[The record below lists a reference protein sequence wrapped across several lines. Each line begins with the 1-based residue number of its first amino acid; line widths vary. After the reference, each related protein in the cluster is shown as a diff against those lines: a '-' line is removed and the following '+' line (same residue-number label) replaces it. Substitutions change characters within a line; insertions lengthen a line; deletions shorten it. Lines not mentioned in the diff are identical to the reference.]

1 MKIDCSKID
10 AAANG
15 FGSAVRKT
23 PLIRSLKFEERLG
36 VRFPIYF
43 KAENLQHTGSFKLR
57 GSLQKLLSIRD
68 QAKKSGVITASAGN
82 HGQGVAYHCKNLGIR
97 ATIVMPVNTP
107 FVKANA
113 TQRMGAE
120 VIFFGESY
128 QEAYEEA
135 LRIQKKQGLAY
146 VHAFDDPEIM
156 IGQGTVAKEI
166 WEELP
171 EIEVFVCP
179 IGGGGLFA
187 GAGSYLREKN
197 PNIRLIALQAEGS
210 SNFLPSLQAGKPITL
225 DKVNTIAEGIAV
237 KRMGDLP
244 FEICKQLVNET
255 IVVDDDAIA
264 EGLLWIL
271 ENEKLFVEGCGG
283 ASVAAVA
290 QRPEVVTGPTVVLL
304 SGGNLDVNLLA
315 KIIERGLIESGRR
328 THFEATIP
336 DVPGSLQRLIQVIA
350 EQRASIVQVDHER
363 MFSRTNLKE
372 VNTHLIVETDGFEHI
387 DRLKQALSEKRL
399 DCRFL

>member
-1 MKIDCSKID
+1 
-10 AAANG
+10 
-15 FGSAVRKT
+15 
-23 PLIRSLKFEERLG
+23 
-36 VRFPIYF
+36 
-43 KAENLQHTGSFKLR
+43 
-57 GSLQKLLSIRD
+57 
-68 QAKKSGVITASAGN
+68 
-82 HGQGVAYHCKNLGIR
+82 
-97 ATIVMPVNTP
+97 
-107 FVKANA
+107 
-113 TQRMGAE
+113 
-120 VIFFGESY
+120 
-128 QEAYEEA
+128 
-135 LRIQKKQGLAY
+135 
-146 VHAFDDPEIM
+146 
-156 IGQGTVAKEI
+156 
-166 WEELP
+166 
-171 EIEVFVCP
+171 
-179 IGGGGLFA
+179 
-187 GAGSYLREKN
+187 
-197 PNIRLIALQAEGS
+197 
-210 SNFLPSLQAGKPITL
+210 L

>member
-1 MKIDCSKID
+1 MKIDCQSID
-10 AAANG
+10 QAAERFAG
-15 FGSAVRKT
+15 AIRRT
-23 PLIRSLKFEERLG
+23 PLIRSLRFEERLG
-36 VRFPIYF
+36 VKHPVYF

-57 GSLQKLLSIRD
+57 GSLQKILSIQT
-68 QAKKSGVITASAGN
+68 QAKQTGVITASAGN
-82 HGQGVAYHCKNLGIR
+82 HGQGVAYHCQRLGIK
-97 ATIVMPVNTP
+97 ATIVMPLNTP

-113 TQRMGAE
+113 TRRMGAE

-128 QEAYEEA
+128 QEAFQEA
-135 LRIQKKQGLAY
+135 VRLQKERGLAY
-146 VHAFDDPEIM
+146 VHAFDDPEII

-166 WEELP
+166 WEDLP

-179 IGGGGLFA
+179 IGGGGLLA
-187 GAGSYLREKN
+187 GAGTYLKEKN
-197 PNIRLIALQAEGS
+197 PKLKLVALQAEGS
-210 SNFLPSLQAGKPITL
+210 SNFLPSLKAGQPITL
-225 DKVNTIAEGIAV
+225 ERVNTIAEGIAV

-244 FEICKQLVNET
+244 FDLCRNLVDET
-255 IVVDDDAIA
+255 ILVSDDAIA

-283 ASVAAVA
+283 ASIAAVA
-290 QRPEVVTGPTVVLL
+290 KKPGIVTGPTVVLL

-315 KIIERGLIESGRR
+315 KIIERGLSQSGRR

-350 EQRASIVQVDHER
+350 EQRASIIEVDHER

-387 DRLKQALSEKRL
+387 ERLKAALAEKGL
-399 DCRFL
+399 ECRFF